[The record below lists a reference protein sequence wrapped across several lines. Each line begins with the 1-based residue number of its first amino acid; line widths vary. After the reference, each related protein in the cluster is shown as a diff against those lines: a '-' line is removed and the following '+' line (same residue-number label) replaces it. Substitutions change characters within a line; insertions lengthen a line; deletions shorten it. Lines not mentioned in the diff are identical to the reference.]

1 MTYGKGMLCAAMV
14 LLSLCGGTI
23 QADERPNIMVVIS
36 DDQSWWTT
44 SAAGCEAIST
54 PAFDRVAQQGVMF
67 NYGYCFAPQC
77 APARATLLTGR
88 PIWQLEEG
96 AVQRSHLPAKFT
108 CYTDLFKQAG
118 YHVGCAVKGWG
129 PGKLGD
135 RKQNP
140 AGKQYKDFNRFLKA
154 RKPGQPFCFWVGSRN
169 PHRPF
174 NQGHDGTVDVDKI
187 RVPGYL
193 PDVPEVRSELA
204 GYLREIVQFDREL
217 VDLMQQLEETGE
229 ADNTIVIVTSD
240 NGMPFPRGKC
250 NCYDAGVRVPL
261 AIRWPAK
268 VKPGRTV
275 DDFVSFPD
283 IAPTLLEAA
292 GIQTPD
298 DMVGRSFMNVL
309 TADGS
314 GLIDSTRDAVIY
326 GRERHM
332 VTRPQRTGYP
342 IRAIRTH
349 DYLYLWNCRPKRS
362 PTGRPYGIADVGPTE
377 AGDYMLAHREQ
388 SSVAPLFELCY
399 VERPEFEL
407 YDIRKDPDQIHN
419 IIDDPASAQVAQR
432 LNQRLMDYLHKTG
445 DPRVGPDGDVF
456 DRYPF
461 WLTKREK

>member
-1 MTYGKGMLCAAMV
+1 MTNGKGMLCAAMV
-14 LLSLCGGTI
+14 LLSLCGGLI
-23 QADERPNIMVVIS
+23 QAGERPNIMVVIS

-54 PAFDRVAQQGVMF
+54 PAFDRVAQQGVML

-108 CYTDLFKQAG
+108 CYTNLFKQAG

-140 AGKQYKDFNRFLKA
+140 AGKQYKDFSRFLKA
-154 RKPGQPFCFWVGSRN
+154 RKSGQPFCFWVGSRN

-174 NQGHDGTVDVDKI
+174 NQGHDGTVDIDKI
-187 RVPGYL
+187 QVPGYL

-217 VDLMQQLEETGE
+217 ADLMQQLEETGE

-314 GLIDSTRDAVIY
+314 GQIDKTRDAVIY

-377 AGDYMLAHREQ
+377 AGDYMLAHRER

>member
-1 MTYGKGMLCAAMV
+1 MKHVKQCVFVILVALGLCVAAA
-14 LLSLCGGTI
+14 G
-23 QADERPNIMVVIS
+23 AEDRPNIMVVIS

-44 SAAGCEAIST
+44 SAAGCRAIDT
-54 PAFDRVAQQGVMF
+54 PAFDAVAQQGVMF
-67 NYGYCFAPQC
+67 NYCSSFAPQC

-88 PIWQLEEG
+88 PAWQLEHG
-96 AVQRSHLPAKFT
+96 AVQRSHLPAKFV
-108 CYTDLFKQAG
+108 CYTDLLSKAG
-118 YHVGCAVKGWG
+118 YHVGCAIKGWG

-140 AGKQYKDFNRFLKA
+140 AGKEYKDFQRFLKA
-154 RKPGQPFCFWVGSRN
+154 RKDGQPFCFWVGSHH

-174 NQGHDGTVDVDKI
+174 DQGHDGTVKVDAIDV
-187 RVPGYL
+187 PAYL
-193 PDVPEVRSELA
+193 PDVPQVRNELA
-204 GYLREIVQFDREL
+204 GYLREIAQFDHDL
-217 VDLMQQLEETGE
+217 AGLMQQLEAAGE

-268 VKPGRTV
+268 IKPGRV
-275 DDFVSFPD
+275 VEDLVSFPD
-283 IAPTLLEAA
+283 IAPTLLQAA
-292 GIQTPD
+292 GVDVPQ

-309 TADGS
+309 TAPGS
-314 GLIDSTRDAVIY
+314 GLIDKTRDAVIY

-332 VTRPQRTGYP
+332 VTRPERTGYP

-349 DYLYLWNCRPKRS
+349 DYLYLWNCRPQRS
-362 PTGRPYGIADVGPTE
+362 PTGRPYGIADTGPTE
-377 AGDYMLAHREQ
+377 AGDYILAHREAP
-388 SSVAPLFELCY
+388 SVAPMFELCY

-407 YDIRKDPDQIHN
+407 YDVNKDPDQIHN
-419 IIDDPASAQVAQR
+419 LINDPAHADIAKQ
-432 LNQRLMDYLHKTG
+432 LNERLMSHLRQTG

-461 WLTKREK
+461 WLMPREK